1 MSAQVFLGATY
12 HAMTDAEALA
22 LVADLLAMVAARC
35 NLETVTCPKCG
46 ANKRCDWD
54 SAQLHRKLL
63 GMSESVRGI
72 ATKVAGGGVAHPP
85 PRKGSLC

>member
-1 MSAQVFLGATY
+1 MSARVFLGATY
-12 HAMTDAEALA
+12 HAMADAEALA

-35 NLETVTCPKCG
+35 NLETVMCPTCG

-63 GMSESVRGI
+63 GMSESARAMAG
-72 ATKVAGGGVAHPP
+72 KVGEGGVAHPP
-85 PRKGSLC
+85 PRKGSPC